1 MLKFRTCV
9 SLIALTAA
17 AYDPGKAGWKLDE
30 DGKIVTDAS
39 GNPIMLD
46 DSGKETAIASGYI
59 QRINTESAAH
69 RREAKEAKEKL
80 AKFGDLDPDAARQAI
95 EKTKDIN
102 LDDLVNKGEI
112 EKIKAAVVSQYE
124 PQLREVTEKLTAAEQ
139 RANDLLRKNAFG
151 SSRFLNERLAVPRD
165 FAEAA
170 FSNNFKI
177 EDGAL
182 IPVRANGD
190 IVYNS
195 RGEVASVDEAFEIF
209 ISERPDKDKLLLA
222 PAQSGTGSG
231 GAGGNRGGGNV
242 LKRADFDKMTPME
255 KAAAGQKVAKGE
267 MKIVD

>member
-1 MLKFRTCV
+1 MRNLYV
-9 SLIALTAA
+9 STALVALTAL
-17 AYDPGKAGWKLDE
+17 AYDPGKTGWKTDE
-30 DGKIVTDAS
+30 DGNIVTDGS

-46 DSGKETAIASGYI
+46 DGGKETSLSPGYVH
-59 QRINTESAAH
+59 RINSENVKH
-69 RREAKEAKEKL
+69 RTAAKEAQDKL
-80 AKFGDLDPDAARQAI
+80 TAYGDLDPEAARAAI
-95 EKTKDIN
+95 EKMKDVN

-124 PQLREVTEKLTAAEQ
+124 PQLKEVTDKLSAAEQ
-139 RANDLLRKNAFG
+139 RANDLLRKNAFS

-165 FAEAA
+165 MAEAA
-170 FSNNFKI
+170 FGNNFKI
-177 EDGAL
+177 EDGNL
-182 IPVRANGD
+182 VPVRANGD

-242 LKRADFDKMTPME
+242 LKRADFDKLPQME
-255 KAAAGQKVAKGE
+255 KAAIGQKVAKGE
-267 MKIVD
+267 IKIVD